1 MARAEWFDASV
12 TLPSGLTRSAIG
24 RSVEYIE
31 RELSGLVDIYYEQ
44 MNVFSA
50 LVSIFGAKG
59 LDSFSD
65 YEKHRHSD
73 TAQQRFPDLIR
84 RGSGPELAPEDSL
97 ESKASKRPWAL
108 QSHFDHPGWYVVW
121 RYLVDP
127 IETLQPGVSVITWRV
142 DVAFIEK
149 SDWKYQGSGA
159 GPSGGGR
166 THTFGLYRP
175 ATKLAGSAA
184 DHRGDVVLARGKPV
198 PLNGDQH

>member
-73 TAQQRFPDLIR
+73 TAQQRPSWVVRSVAISR
-84 RGSGPELAPEDSL
+84 RSHRDASTGRLGHYLA
-97 ESKASKRPWAL
+97 
-108 QSHFDHPGWYVVW
+108 
-121 RYLVDP
+121 
-127 IETLQPGVSVITWRV
+127 
-142 DVAFIEK
+142 
-149 SDWKYQGSGA
+149 
-159 GPSGGGR
+159 GGR
-166 THTFGLYRP
+166 GVH
-175 ATKLAGSAA
+175 
-184 DHRGDVVLARGKPV
+184 
-198 PLNGDQH
+198 